1 MISAEKSK
9 TYIVL
14 WTLSGTA
21 KLMREVVQLLN
32 EADICAKPFELAQ
45 EKEVWVSVP
54 LEMARHVESIVRRA
68 KDVVTII
75 IKTEYY

>member
-1 MISAEKSK
+1 MDDSEKSK

-14 WTLSGTA
+14 WTLSNTST
-21 KLMREVVQLLN
+21 LVRDVERLLN
-32 EADICAKPFELAQ
+32 DAGICAKPFELAQ

-68 KDVVTII
+68 KNVVTII